1 MSLQRTRVKKTRFT
15 AEELIRFPDTGRRL
29 ELVEGELYEMAP
41 AGGRHGEVAMS
52 IGIAVGSY
60 VKRNRLGRVLAAET
74 GFILERNPDTVKAP
88 DVSFISAGRLPA
100 GELPQRFLEMAPDLA
115 VEVTSPNDSA
125 REVEQKTD
133 SWLAAGTSEVWVVSP
148 QHRTVTVNRLGEP
161 ATVFDE
167 SETLTGGDL
176 LPGFEVSVQELF
188 E

>member
-1 MSLQRTRVKKTRFT
+1 MFHSSLP
-15 AEELIRFPDTGRRL
+15 EDCRL
-29 ELVEGELYEMAP
+29 ENCLSDSWKWP
-41 AGGRHGEVAMS
+41 
-52 IGIAVGSY
+52 
-60 VKRNRLGRVLAAET
+60 
-74 GFILERNPDTVKAP
+74 
-88 DVSFISAGRLPA
+88 
-100 GELPQRFLEMAPDLA
+100 PDLA

-148 QHRTVTVNRLGEP
+148 QHRTVTVHRLSEP

>member
-1 MSLQRTRVKKTRFT
+1 MSLQKARVEKTRFT
-15 AEELIRFPDTGRRL
+15 AEGLFPLPDNGRRI
-29 ELVEGELYEMAP
+29 ELVKGELHERPP
-41 AGGRHGEVAMS
+41 ANARHGDVAME
-52 IGIAVGSY
+52 IGMALRLH

-74 GFILERNPDTVKAP
+74 GFIIERNLDTVRAP
-88 DVSFISAGRLPA
+88 DVSFVSAGRLPA

-133 SWLAAGTSEVWVVSP
+133 SWLAAGTAEVWVVSP
-148 QHRTVTVNRLGEP
+148 QHHTVTVHRLSEP

-167 SETLTGGDL
+167 SETLASGDL